1 MACLKSKTSYLNF
14 TTCYLCEITR
24 FVFFLGMVS
33 DNLTNFEKNISELVE
48 CLGSL
53 TENHQEFMT
62 ISSWAHVMVHAP
74 AQSQPSPTQP
84 SPVQPGGLRE
94 ALRINHDQVFMF
106 LEESY
111 VLGLMI
117 L

>member
-1 MACLKSKTSYLNF
+1 MLFERNHIFCSWEKN
-14 TTCYLCEITR
+14 
-24 FVFFLGMVS
+24 VS
-33 DNLTNFEKNISELVE
+33 DNLINFEKNISELVE
-48 CLGSL
+48 CVGSL
-53 TENHQEFMT
+53 TENHQEFMRILSGT
-62 ISSWAHVMVHAP
+62 RGMVHAP
-74 AQSQPSPTQP
+74 AQPQPSPTQR

-94 ALRINHDQVFMF
+94 ALTINHDQVFMF